1 VIVQKGP
8 PSLWGRFSMPHHAFS
23 DGGFGNLNAQLEQ
36 LAVNA
41 WCAPARVVAAHH
53 PDQILLRHAGP
64 TRLAAAEFPRPEQAK
79 PLRCQATTVSALT
92 IIRADFQ
99 SLHTRGNQTQKIR
112 SAGVSFN
119 RFGADRPKT
128 ASCCR
133 KARFSSR
140 NWAEVLSIEV
150 RAPSTVNRRC
160 CADQRSK

>member
-1 VIVQKGP
+1 
-8 PSLWGRFSMPHHAFS
+8 
-23 DGGFGNLNAQLEQ
+23 LNAQLEQ
-36 LAVNA
+36 LAMNA
-41 WCAPARVVAAHH
+41 WRIPARVVAAHH
-53 PDQILLRHAGP
+53 PDQISNLLRHAGP
-64 TRLAAAEFPRPEQAK
+64 TSLAAADFHVQNKRK

-99 SLHTRGNQTQKIR
+99 SLHTRRNQTQKIR

-119 RFGADRPKT
+119 RFGAERKT

-140 NWAEVLSIEV
+140 DWAEGLSIEV
-150 RAPSTVNRRC
+150 RAPSKAGEDVILKRTVNRRC